1 VADGVGEG
9 LAALAILAWVT
20 LGGQPSRYLSV
31 LVIGLAVWLV
41 WLSRRMGVTYFATLQ
56 SRLRQ
61 SGAEA
66 SQVEFT
72 LSTRPELLSA
82 TFRNLDVTTVLDT
95 GIIAVPPAAA
105 AAAGEPGAGAPMG
118 PTKERDDSA
127 VEDPDV
133 EELIRLLAN
142 DRMYDQAVASLI
154 SIGEPTWGHLADIL
168 NEPTADFVLRRRIPR
183 VLAGM
188 DGREADEAL
197 IEALGANRF
206 EVRYRSGMALARRRR
221 ADMPTARFEWRE
233 KVWDAVRAEVSRE
246 KPVWE
251 LQRLLDDADPAEDDF
266 VQRRLGTRGALSLE
280 HTFRLLGL
288 VLELDTVRSAYLG
301 VTLNETE
308 LESFALEYLEM
319 VLPPDIRSRLWPF
332 IGDSS
337 EYQLSRSQRPLDRVV
352 TDLMQT
358 GATLFGGTMEQEAL
372 RKILDQQREGDPDS
386 KPKKR

>member
-1 VADGVGEG
+1 
-9 LAALAILAWVT
+9 
-20 LGGQPSRYLSV
+20 
-31 LVIGLAVWLV
+31 
-41 WLSRRMGVTYFATLQ
+41 
-56 SRLRQ
+56 
-61 SGAEA
+61 
-66 SQVEFT
+66 
-72 LSTRPELLSA
+72 
-82 TFRNLDVTTVLDT
+82 
-95 GIIAVPPAAA
+95 
-105 AAAGEPGAGAPMG
+105 MG